1 MTVLLVD
8 LDIDYG
14 IPLMGIG
21 DAAPDQRQR
30 QLRRTFLM
38 AVVDTDPTQLKR
50 LRAVRAPETCERNR
64 LPLEGG
70 DEECLRDQIITQK
83 EHPSLRK

>member
-1 MTVLLVD
+1 MTVLLVHFNVD
-8 LDIDYG
+8 HG
-14 IPLMGIG
+14 ISVTCIG
-21 DAAPDQRQR
+21 DAAPDQCQR

-38 AVVDTDPTQLKR
+38 AVADTDPTQLKR